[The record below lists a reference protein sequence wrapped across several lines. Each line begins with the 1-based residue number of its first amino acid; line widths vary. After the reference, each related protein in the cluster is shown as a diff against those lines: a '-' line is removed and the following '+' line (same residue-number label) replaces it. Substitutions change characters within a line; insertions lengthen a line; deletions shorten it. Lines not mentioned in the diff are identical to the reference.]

1 MNSSTLFFRTI
12 FAVLTI
18 VFFTLFATK
27 VMATGFTP
35 TNAAFGAAIGL
46 LFSLLIFSTDYFFKQ
61 MTLKSMNVAS
71 LGLFFGYLLGQS
83 ITLILTALADMAP
96 LAISPEVLGPV
107 KAGVFLF
114 SVYFGITFISRAS
127 EELYV
132 SVPFVKFKPSAQKK
146 KDCILDQ
153 SILCDTRLI
162 DLASSGLLDN
172 HLVLP
177 RFILKDI
184 YEQAESDQEN
194 IQSKARRSLE
204 VVKKLEEL
212 PELNLKI
219 VNTNFPELKDLQ
231 SKLVRLARLL
241 DAHLLTA
248 EANQLELSSMEGIR
262 IINMHSIAKA
272 LKPLTQTGEFISIK
286 VQRYGK
292 EARQGV
298 GYLDDGTMVVING
311 GAEYIGE
318 SIKAQVLSV
327 KHTSSGRMIFCNAIE
342 DSESH
347 PHDEEPLSSNEE
359 SIGAANSDASA
370 NKYFAL

>member
-1 MNSSTLFFRTI
+1 MMNSTTLFFRTI
-12 FAVLTI
+12 FALLTI
-18 VFFTLFATK
+18 LFCTLFATK
-27 VMATGFTP
+27 LMPMGITP
-35 TNAAFGAAIGL
+35 ANAAFGAAIGL

-61 MTLKSMNVAS
+61 MTLKTMNTAS
-71 LGLFFGYLLGQS
+71 LGIFFGYLLGQS
-83 ITLILTALADMAP
+83 VTLVLTALTDMAP
-96 LAISPEVLGPV
+96 LAIAPEVLGLV
-107 KAGVFLF
+107 KAGIFLF
-114 SVYFGITFISRAS
+114 SVYFGISFISRAS
-127 EELYV
+127 EEVYV
-132 SVPFVKFKPSAQKK
+132 SVPFVKFKPSAEKK

-177 RFILKDI
+177 RFILKEI
-184 YEQAESDQEN
+184 YDQAESDQEN
-194 IQSKARRSLE
+194 VQSKARRCLE
-204 VVKKLEEL
+204 VIKKLEEL
-212 PELNLKI
+212 PDLNLKI
-219 VNTNFPELKDLQ
+219 VNTNFPELKDFQ

-248 EANQLELSSMEGIR
+248 EANQIELSSMEGIR

-272 LKPLTQTGEFISIK
+272 LKPLTQTGEYITIK

-311 GAEYIGE
+311 GAEFIGE

-327 KHTSSGRMIFCNAIE
+327 KHTSSGRMIFCNAME
-342 DSESH
+342 EQQHTPTDQESVGATSE
-347 PHDEEPLSSNEE
+347 P
-359 SIGAANSDASA
+359 SA